1 VWQKAHRATLIAIE
15 IVNALPLK
23 PGIARFAD
31 QLVGA
36 VSSIAANIAE
46 GHGDYSGKEFPR
58 YLRIALASAHET
70 DNWVQV
76 FKDST
81 TLKGFVSREELNE
94 LEGLNIEVIRML
106 NTLIKRIEAK
116 RRGDG

>member
-1 VWQKAHRATLIAIE
+1 M
-15 IVNALPLK
+15 
-23 PGIARFAD
+23 
-31 QLVGA
+31 VGA

-46 GHGDYSGKEFPR
+46 GHCDYKGKEFPR

-81 TLKGFVSREELNE
+81 ALKRFVSRDKLDE
-94 LEGLNIEVIRML
+94 LEGLNIEVIKKL

-116 RRGDG
+116 RRSDG

>member
-1 VWQKAHRATLIAIE
+1 MI
-15 IVNALPLK
+15 
-23 PGIARFAD
+23 
-31 QLVGA
+31 GA
-36 VSSIAANIAE
+36 VSSGGANIAE
-46 GHGDYSGKEFPR
+46 GNGDYKGKEFPR

-81 TLKGFVSREELNE
+81 ALKRFVSRDKLGE

-106 NTLIKRIEAK
+106 NTLVKRIEAK
-116 RRGDG
+116 RRGER